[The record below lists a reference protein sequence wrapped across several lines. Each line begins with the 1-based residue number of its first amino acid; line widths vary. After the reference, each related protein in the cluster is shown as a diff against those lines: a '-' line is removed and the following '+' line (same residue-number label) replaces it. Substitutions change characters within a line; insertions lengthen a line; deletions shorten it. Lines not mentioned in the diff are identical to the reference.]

1 MGLLKNILAPVDGS
15 TYMER
20 NVRYT
25 CDIAKRMGCDVTMLY
40 VVTIPIGIMSDNGYV
55 PTAFFDVDQFRR
67 IGSEVLEKA
76 KKIAQETGIDAK
88 TMLEEGPGNAA
99 QKIIEVAESGGFD
112 LIAIGSR
119 GHSLLRNVLVGSV
132 CDTVFRHSKCP
143 VLAIR

>member
-1 MGLLKNILAPVDGS
+1 MPKNILAPVDGS

-25 CDIAKRMGCDVTMLY
+25 CHIAKSMGCDMTLLY
-40 VVTIPIGIMSDNGYV
+40 VVTMPIGIMSDYGYA
-55 PTAFFDVDQFRR
+55 PPAFVDIEQFRR

-76 KKIAQETGIDAK
+76 KKIAQESGIDAK
-88 TMLEEGPGNAA
+88 TRLEVASGNAA
-99 QKIIEVAESGGFD
+99 QKILEVAESGGFD
-112 LIAIGSR
+112 LIVIGSK